1 MSSETTALE
10 FTQNTKN
17 KVHIVCYQKPPPIKT
32 EKIRHGWY
40 VIRNY
45 PPRISFKQTKNKVRM
60 VCYQKLPP

>member
-17 KVHIVCYQKPPPIKT
+17 KVPPPIKT

-40 VIRNY
+40 VIMNY
-45 PPRISFKQTKNKVRM
+45 LTRISFRQTKNKVRM